1 VSTSAGT
8 PADAIL
14 AGPSS
19 RPPTSSGGGARTSGE
34 RAQETRRALL
44 RSKTFLVGALIVG
57 WWIADA
63 LLWRVIVPYDPQAT
77 NFATSVSPN
86 GITWFGTDDLGRDVF
101 SRVLAGAS
109 SVLTVAPAATAI
121 GLVAGTVIGLAA
133 GYYRGYFDDV
143 IMRVV
148 DAFLAFPLVILAVL
162 VLATFGAS
170 TINVIVVIGVVF
182 TPLVARTVRS
192 AVISEREA
200 EYVAAARLRK
210 ESGLYIMF
218 AEILPN
224 VKGPILVEATI
235 RFGYAIFT
243 SATLSFLGLG
253 IQQPSPDWGLT
264 ISLARASIAVQ
275 PWVVVFPALALATL
289 VVGINLLADGIR
301 NALDEA

>member
-1 VSTSAGT
+1 MSAPAGT
-8 PADAIL
+8 PTDALL
-14 AGPSS
+14 AEPSPRS
-19 RPPTSSGGGARTSGE
+19 RAPVGGASTFRD
-34 RAQETRRALL
+34 RVRETRRALL
-44 RSKTFLVGALIVG
+44 RSKTFIAGALIVG
-57 WWIADA
+57 FWILDA
-63 LLWRVIVPYDPQAT
+63 LLWRVIVPFDPQASQ
-77 NFATSVSPN
+77 FATSVAPN
-86 GITWFGTDDLGRDVF
+86 GTTWLGTDDLGRDVL

-121 GLVAGTVIGLAA
+121 GVVAGTVIGLVT
-133 GYYRGYFDDV
+133 GYYRGYVDDV

-170 TINVIVVIGVVF
+170 TLNVILVIGIVF
-182 TPLVARTVRS
+182 APLVARTVRS
-192 AVISEREA
+192 AVISERES
-200 EYVAAARLRK
+200 EYVAAARLRD

-224 VKGPILVEATI
+224 VTGPILVETTI

-264 ISLARASIAVQ
+264 ISLARASMGTQ

-289 VVGINLLADGIR
+289 VVGVNLLADGIR
-301 NALDEA
+301 HALEDR